1 MKYLQLLRRGG
12 RLAFFAIICVLA
24 MQAPVLAANYD
35 PEAARAPKVKK
46 QEGDFV
52 VSYALVMAG
61 LALGLLAVC
70 RPSLRR
76 DRARPE
82 HYEESNVTETE

>member
-1 MKYLQLLRRGG
+1 MKSLRLLWRGG
-12 RLAFFAIICVLA
+12 RLALFAIIGVLA
-24 MQAPVLAANYD
+24 MQAPVLAPNYD

-61 LALGLLAVC
+61 IALGLLAVC
-70 RPSLRR
+70 RPSPRR

-82 HYEESNVTETE
+82 QYEESNVTATE